1 MPADAVVRA
10 RIDSQIKARATKALE
25 AMGLSVS
32 DAIRL
37 LLVRVAEEKRL
48 PFALRLPNATT
59 AKAIDELESGKGQR
73 FDTKDALFQDLGID

>member
-1 MPADAVVRA
+1 MSADAVVRA

-48 PFALRLPNATT
+48 PFALHEPNATT
-59 AKAIDELESGKGQR
+59 AKAIDELESGKGR
-73 FDTKDALFQDLGID
+73 HFDTKDALFQDLGIR